1 MANRSVPDFL
11 IDTTERLSSA
21 EAKSQILAVLDRKI
35 REFGYDRYYLAHARR
50 YTGGQAPGIATE
62 STFNPDFL
70 AEVVRERM
78 HEADLLT
85 DNCWVS
91 DRPML
96 WSSSQRHLKDGSLG
110 PAYKRTIRFTMDH
123 RYFAGVTFATQH
135 QTDAQ
140 SEQFWSL
147 SLLQPAGFS
156 AAEHDANFPQV
167 WQDLSFL
174 LNAIVARMD
183 GSQFIRE
190 HFKLDAIDRE
200 CLIRVMNGLH
210 VQQIADELM
219 LADRTAA
226 YHLAKMRRKLN
237 ARNNAQAVALA
248 LLMDLV

>member
-1 MANRSVPDFL
+1 MANRSVPGSL
-11 IDTTERLSSA
+11 IDTTERLSGA
-21 EAKSQILAVLDRKI
+21 ETKAQILAVLDRKI

-50 YTGGQAPGIATE
+50 FNGGQGPGIATHT
-62 STFNPDFL
+62 TFKPSFL
-70 AEVVRERM
+70 DEIVRERM
-78 HEADLLT
+78 QDADLLT

-96 WSSSQRHLKDGSLG
+96 WSTPTQRLKDESLG
-110 PAYKRTIRFTMDH
+110 QTYRRTIRFMMDH

-135 QTDAQ
+135 KRDAQ

-156 AAEHDANFPQV
+156 AAQHDANFPQV

-174 LNAIVARMD
+174 LNAVVARMD
-183 GSQFIRE
+183 GRQFIRE

-200 CLIRVMNGLH
+200 CLIRVMDGLH

-237 ARNNAQAVALA
+237 ARNNAHAVALA